1 MIQSST
7 WTKIAKLHDDY
18 KDQLKK
24 RNMTNKKSFEGRKRY
39 EENLNK
45 LFDIS
50 HPDLEKNLAEDR
62 IIREGGRKSEDL
74 QFLEDQRGPRKIK
87 MGEKNAQLKRKLGPS
102 STVTSNQL
110 PVILSED
117 QMNENLGDSSPI
129 KEGRT
134 DEEFNIKEKQARR
147 SDYITV

>member
-18 KDQLKK
+18 KDQQKK
-24 RNMTNKKSFEGRKRY
+24 RNMTNKKSVEGRKRY

-50 HPDLEKNLAEDR
+50 HTDLEKNLAEDR
-62 IIREGGRKSEDL
+62 IRREGGRMSEDL

-87 MGEKNAQLKRKLGPS
+87 MGKKR
-102 STVTSNQL
+102 STQ
-110 PVILSED
+110 
-117 QMNENLGDSSPI
+117 
-129 KEGRT
+129 K
-134 DEEFNIKEKQARR
+134 KARPR
-147 SDYITV
+147 SVLNSYQ

>member
-24 RNMTNKKSFEGRKRY
+24 RNMTNKKSVEGRKRY

-87 MGEKNAQLKRKLGPS
+87 MGEKTLNSKESSAQVRPQ
-102 STVTSNQL
+102 QL
-110 PVILSED
+110 PVASHSL
-117 QMNENLGDSSPI
+117 
-129 KEGRT
+129 
-134 DEEFNIKEKQARR
+134 
-147 SDYITV
+147 

>member
-1 MIQSST
+1 
-7 WTKIAKLHDDY
+7 
-18 KDQLKK
+18 
-24 RNMTNKKSFEGRKRY
+24 MTNKKSFEGRKRY

-62 IIREGGRKSEDL
+62 IRREGGRKSEDL
-74 QFLEDQRGPRKIK
+74 QFLEDQRGPRKMK
-87 MGEKNAQLKRKLGPS
+87 MGNLDEEFQKKKTAQLKRKLGQVPS

-110 PVILSED
+110 PNILSED
-117 QMNENLGDSSPI
+117 QMNEYLGDSSPI

>member
-1 MIQSST
+1 M
-7 WTKIAKLHDDY
+7 
-18 KDQLKK
+18 
-24 RNMTNKKSFEGRKRY
+24 
-39 EENLNK
+39 
-45 LFDIS
+45 
-50 HPDLEKNLAEDR
+50 
-62 IIREGGRKSEDL
+62 SEDL

-87 MGEKNAQLKRKLGPS
+87 MGKKNAQLKRKLGPGPS

-134 DEEFNIKEKQARR
+134 DEEFNIKEKQARI

>member
-1 MIQSST
+1 M
-7 WTKIAKLHDDY
+7 
-18 KDQLKK
+18 
-24 RNMTNKKSFEGRKRY
+24 
-39 EENLNK
+39 
-45 LFDIS
+45 
-50 HPDLEKNLAEDR
+50 
-62 IIREGGRKSEDL
+62 SEDL